1 MGLEGTLKA
10 FSLTDIF
17 QMLGLQRKTGV
28 LNVEGEDDTITIS
41 FLGGQ
46 VVAAES
52 NVRRLE
58 NRLGNLLLRAG
69 YVTQEQLDRVV
80 AIQKDTQ
87 QRMGFLLVR
96 EGLIEPEELR
106 EALRLQIARI
116 VYTAFRWTDGR
127 FRFSQEGRVD
137 YDADHMA
144 PVSSDT
150 ILMEAAQMVD
160 EWPLFEK
167 KVGSLAAVY
176 RRAPGV
182 ENLKLVVGEKNPP
195 EGTLSVTK
203 SEAES
208 WRWIDGRRTV
218 GDIME
223 RAFLSDFEVLKG
235 IADLLGRHLI
245 ERGIAPLEEPE
256 IQPMPIPEPTPA
268 RRARDSGR
276 SLALWAALA
285 LLIGLAVYLIPRN
298 PANLLLRE
306 PGDLREGVDLRKA
319 ISLNRAVSIE
329 RAVRIYYD
337 ATGRYPR
344 GLEDLV
350 VAGILDED
358 ALRDPYGR
366 FYRYILR
373 AEDGKFGL
381 YGRNARGQIDLDLS
395 LERSLAP
402 VSELRPAPSRSA
414 QPPDR
419 PSVLVIE

>member
-1 MGLEGTLKA
+1 MGLEGTLRV

-28 LNVEGEDDTITIS
+28 LSVEGDDDTITIS

-52 NVRRLE
+52 TARRLD
-58 NRLGNLLLRAG
+58 NRLGNLLIRAG
-69 YVTQEQLDRVV
+69 YVTQEQLDRILEV
-80 AIQKDTQ
+80 QRETR

-96 EGLIEPEELR
+96 EGLIDPQELR

-116 VYTAFRWTDGR
+116 VYTAFRWPDGR
-127 FRFSQEGRVD
+127 FRFSQEGMVD

-144 PVSSDT
+144 PVSIDS

-167 KVGSLAAVY
+167 KVGSLAGVY

-182 ENLKLVVGEKNPP
+182 ESLRLVSGEKDPP
-195 EGTLSVTK
+195 EGTLSV
-203 SEAES
+203 SRAEAET
-208 WRWIDGRRTV
+208 WRWIDGRHSV
-218 GDIME
+218 AEIME

-235 IADLLGRHLI
+235 TADLLGRHLI
-245 ERGIAPLEEPE
+245 EVGRVEEEPE
-256 IQPMPIPEPTPA
+256 IAPLPA
-268 RRARDSGR
+268 PAAAPSGLSGR
-276 SLALWAALA
+276 SAALWAALVVLGA
-285 LLIGLAVYLIPRN
+285 FAVYLIPRN
-298 PANLLLRE
+298 PLNILMRS
-306 PGDLREGVDLRKA
+306 PGDVAEGRELRKA
-319 ISLNRAVSIE
+319 VSLNGVVAVE

-337 ATGRYPR
+337 STGRYPR
-344 GLEDLV
+344 SLEDLV
-350 VAGILDED
+350 VAGILGED
-358 ALRDPYGR
+358 SLRDPYGR

-381 YGRNARGQIDLDLS
+381 YGRNAQGQIDLDLS

-402 VSELRPAPSRSA
+402 VAEPRPAASR
-414 QPPDR
+414 PPQQTER
-419 PSVLVIE
+419 PSVQVVE

>member
-1 MGLEGTLKA
+1 MGLEGTLKV

-28 LNVEGEDDTITIS
+28 LIVEGEDDTVTIS
-41 FLGGQ
+41 FLGGK

-52 NVRRLE
+52 AARRLE
-58 NRLGNLLLRAG
+58 NRLGNLLIRAG
-69 YVTQEQLDRVV
+69 YVTQEQLDRIL
-80 AIQKDTQ
+80 ATQRETQ

-96 EGLIEPEELR
+96 ERLVDPQELR
-106 EALRLQIARI
+106 QALRLQIARI
-116 VYTAFRWTDGR
+116 VYTAFRWPDGR
-127 FRFSQEGRVD
+127 FRFSQEGMVD

-144 PVSSDT
+144 PVSIDT

-167 KVGSLAAVY
+167 RVGSLETVY

-182 ENLKLVVGEKNPP
+182 EGLNLIVGEKNPP
-195 EGTLSVTK
+195 EGTLSVGK
-203 SEAES
+203 SEAET
-208 WRWIDGRRTV
+208 WRWIDGKRSV

-235 IADLLGRHLI
+235 TADLLGRHLI
-245 ERGIAPLEEPE
+245 EPGRVEDIPALAPR
-256 IQPMPIPEPTPA
+256 PA
-268 RRARDSGR
+268 AAAPHALSGR
-276 SLALWAALA
+276 ALGLWAAL
-285 LLIGLAVYLIPRN
+285 LLLAGVSIYVIPRN
-298 PANLLLRE
+298 PANLFLRP
-306 PGDLREGVDLRKA
+306 PGEVPVVAEFRKA
-319 ISLNRAVSIE
+319 ISLNRAVAIE
-329 RAVRIYYD
+329 RAVRVYYD
-337 ATGRYPR
+337 ASGRYPR
-344 GLEDLV
+344 SLEDLV
-350 VAGILDED
+350 VTGILDED

-381 YGRNARGQIDLDLS
+381 YGRNAHGQIDLDLS

-402 VSELRPAPSRSA
+402 VSELRPATSRPP

-419 PSVLVIE
+419 PSVLVVE

>member
-1 MGLEGTLKA
+1 MGLEGTLRV

-28 LNVEGEDDTITIS
+28 LSVEGDDDTITIS

-52 NVRRLE
+52 TARRLD
-58 NRLGNLLLRAG
+58 NRLGSLLIRAG
-69 YVTQEQLDRVV
+69 YVTQEQLDRILEV
-80 AIQKDTQ
+80 QRETR

-96 EGLIEPEELR
+96 EGLIDPQELR

-116 VYTAFRWTDGR
+116 VYTAFRWPDGR
-127 FRFSQEGRVD
+127 FRFSQEGMVD

-144 PVSSDT
+144 PVSIDS

-167 KVGSLAAVY
+167 KVGSLAGVY

-182 ENLKLVVGEKNPP
+182 ESLRLVAGEKNPP
-195 EGTLSVTK
+195 EGTLSV
-203 SEAES
+203 SRAEAET
-208 WRWIDGRRTV
+208 WRWIDGRHSV
-218 GDIME
+218 AEIME

-235 IADLLGRHLI
+235 TADLLGRHLI
-245 ERGIAPLEEPE
+245 EVGRVEEEPE
-256 IQPMPIPEPTPA
+256 LAPLPA
-268 RRARDSGR
+268 AAPAPGGLSGR
-276 SLALWAALA
+276 SAALWAALVVLGA
-285 LLIGLAVYLIPRN
+285 FAVYLIPRN
-298 PANLLLRE
+298 PLNILMRS
-306 PGDLREGVDLRKA
+306 PGDVAEGRELRKA
-319 ISLNRAVSIE
+319 VSLNGVVAVE

-337 ATGRYPR
+337 STGRYPR
-344 GLEDLV
+344 SLEDLV
-350 VAGILDED
+350 VAGILGED
-358 ALRDPYGR
+358 SLRDPYGR

-381 YGRNARGQIDLDLS
+381 YGRNAQGQIDLDLS

-402 VSELRPAPSRSA
+402 VAEPRPAASR
-414 QPPDR
+414 PPQQTER
-419 PSVLVIE
+419 PSVQVVE

>member
-1 MGLEGTLKA
+1 MGLEGTLKV

-28 LNVEGEDDTITIS
+28 LNIDGDEDSITIS

-52 NVRRLE
+52 KARRLE
-58 NRLGNLLLRAG
+58 NRLGNLLQRAG
-69 YVTQEQLDRVV
+69 YVNQEQLDHII
-80 AIQKDTQ
+80 ALQKETQ

-96 EGLIEPEELR
+96 EGLIDPQELR

-116 VYTAFRWTDGR
+116 VYSAFRWSDGR
-127 FRFSQEGRVD
+127 FRFSQEARVD

-144 PVSSDT
+144 PVSIDT
-150 ILMEAAQMVD
+150 ILMEGAQMVD

-167 KVGSLAAVY
+167 KVGSLQAVY

-182 ENLKLVVGEKNPP
+182 EKLKLVVGEKNPP

-218 GDIME
+218 GDVME

-235 IADLLGRHLI
+235 VADLLGRHLI
-245 ERGIAPLEEPE
+245 ERGVAPAEPE
-256 IQPMPIPEPTPA
+256 IVAAPA
-268 RRARDSGR
+268 AAPRVRSVAISSRA
-276 SLALWAALA
+276 LALWVALLALA
-285 LLIGLAVYLIPRN
+285 GLAVYLIPRN
-298 PANLLLRE
+298 PANILLRGSGAVE
-306 PGDLREGVDLRKA
+306 EGVQLRKA
-319 ISLNRAVSIE
+319 MSLNRAVSIE
-329 RAVRIYYD
+329 RAVRVYYD
-337 ATGRYPR
+337 STGRYPR

-350 VAGILDED
+350 VAGILEED

-381 YGRNARGQIDLDLS
+381 YGRNSRGQIDLDLS
-395 LERSLAP
+395 LERTLAP
-402 VSELRPAPSRSA
+402 VSELRPAPSRST

-419 PSVLVIE
+419 PSVLVVE

>member
-1 MGLEGTLKA
+1 MGLEGTLKV

-28 LNVEGEDDTITIS
+28 LIVEGDDDTVTIS

-52 NVRRLE
+52 AVRRLE
-58 NRLGNLLLRAG
+58 NRLGNLLIRAG
-69 YVTQEQLDRVV
+69 YVTQEQLDQVL
-80 AIQKDTQ
+80 AIQRETQ

-96 EGLIEPEELR
+96 ERLVEPQELR

-116 VYTAFRWTDGR
+116 VYTAFRWPDGR
-127 FRFSQEGRVD
+127 FRFSQEGMVD

-144 PVSSDT
+144 PVSTDT

-160 EWPLFEK
+160 EWPLFER
-167 KVGSLAAVY
+167 KVGSLEGTY

-182 ENLKLVVGEKNPP
+182 EGLVLVAGEKNPP
-195 EGTLSVTK
+195 EGTLSVSK
-203 SEAES
+203 SEAET
-208 WRWIDGRRTV
+208 WRWIDGKRSV

-235 IADLLGRHLI
+235 TADLLGRHLI
-245 ERGIAPLEEPE
+245 EPGKVEEEKAIEPPPVYAP
-256 IQPMPIPEPTPA
+256 
-268 RRARDSGR
+268 RRRISLVA
-276 SLALWAALA
+276 LALWLA
-285 LLIGLAVYLIPRN
+285 LGLLGFFSLRAMQRHPPTLSPLPGTGL
-298 PANLLLRE
+298 PANLLKS
-306 PGDLREGVDLRKA
+306 V
-319 ISLNRAVSIE
+319 SLNRAVSIE
-329 RAVRIYYD
+329 RAVRIDYD
-337 ATGRYPR
+337 ASGRYPKN
-344 GLEDLV
+344 LEDLV
-350 VAGILDED
+350 VAGILEED

-381 YGRNARGQIDLDLS
+381 YGRNAEGQIDLDLS

-402 VSELRPAPSRSA
+402 VSELRPAPSR
-414 QPPDR
+414 R
-419 PSVLVIE
+419 PVEDPRPGVLVVE

>member
-1 MGLEGTLKA
+1 MGLEGTLRV

-28 LNVEGEDDTITIS
+28 LSVEGNDDTITIS

-52 NVRRLE
+52 TARRLD
-58 NRLGNLLLRAG
+58 NRLGSLLIRAG
-69 YVTQEQLDRVV
+69 YVSQEQLDRILEV
-80 AIQKDTQ
+80 QRETR

-96 EGLIEPEELR
+96 EGLIDPQELR

-116 VYTAFRWTDGR
+116 VYAAFRWPDGR
-127 FRFSQEGRVD
+127 FRFSQEGIVD

-144 PVSSDT
+144 PVSIDS

-167 KVGSLAAVY
+167 KVGSLASVY

-182 ENLKLVVGEKNPP
+182 ESLRLVSGENNPP
-195 EGTLSVTK
+195 EGTLSV
-203 SEAES
+203 SRAEAET
-208 WRWIDGRRTV
+208 WRWIDGRLSV
-218 GDIME
+218 SDIME

-235 IADLLGRHLI
+235 TADLLGRHLI
-245 ERGIAPLEEPE
+245 EIGRVEEEAEIAPLP
-256 IQPMPIPEPTPA
+256 PSAPA
-268 RRARDSGR
+268 ASGLSGR
-276 SLALWAALA
+276 SAVLWASLVVLGAFA
-285 LLIGLAVYLIPRN
+285 AYLIPRN
-298 PANLLLRE
+298 PLNVLMRS
-306 PGDLREGVDLRKA
+306 PGDVTEGRELRKA
-319 ISLNRAVSIE
+319 VSLNRVVSVE

-337 ATGRYPR
+337 STGRYPR
-344 GLEDLV
+344 SLEDLV
-350 VAGILDED
+350 VAGILGED

-381 YGRNARGQIDLDLS
+381 YGRNATGQIDLDLS

-402 VSELRPAPSRSA
+402 VAEPRPAASRPA
-414 QPPDR
+414 QQTER
-419 PSVLVIE
+419 PSVQVVE

>member
-1 MGLEGTLKA
+1 MGLEGTLKV
-10 FSLTDIF
+10 FSLTEIF

-28 LNVEGEDDTITIS
+28 LSVEGDDDTITIS
-41 FLGGQ
+41 FLGGS

-52 NVRRLE
+52 AAHRLD

-69 YVTQEQLDRVV
+69 YVTQEQLDHVL
-80 AIQKDTQ
+80 AIQKETR

-96 EGLIEPEELR
+96 EGLVEPGELR
-106 EALRLQIARI
+106 EALRLQISRI
-116 VYTAFRWTDGR
+116 VYSAFRWPDGR
-127 FRFSQEGRVD
+127 FHFTQEGTVD

-144 PVSSDT
+144 PVSTDSV
-150 ILMEAAQMVD
+150 LMEAAQIVD
-160 EWPLFEK
+160 EWPLVEK
-167 KVGSLAAVY
+167 KVGDVATVY

-182 ENLKLVVGEKNPP
+182 ESLNLVANQKNAP
-195 EGTLSVTK
+195 EGTLSV
-203 SEAES
+203 SRPEAQT
-208 WRWIDGRRTV
+208 WRWIDGRRSV
-218 GDIME
+218 SDIME

-235 IADLLGRHLI
+235 IADLAARNLI
-245 ERGIAPLEEPE
+245 EIGRVQEDAVPVAEPE
-256 IQPMPIPEPTPA
+256 PDAA
-268 RRARDSGR
+268 RAPRARANR
-276 SLALWAALA
+276 SLGLWIALLALA
-285 LLIGLAVYLIPRN
+285 AVSAYLIPRN
-298 PANLLLRE
+298 PANLLMRPPGEVRE
-306 PGDLREGVDLRKA
+306 AADLAKA

-337 ATGRYPR
+337 ASGRYPR

-381 YGRNARGQIDLDLS
+381 YGRNAGGQIDLDLS

-402 VSELRPAPSRSA
+402 VSELRPAPAR
-414 QPPDR
+414 QQEDKVEK
-419 PSVLVIE
+419 PSVLVVE

>member
-1 MGLEGTLKA
+1 MGLEGTLKV

-17 QMLGLQRKTGV
+17 QMLGLQRKTG
-28 LNVEGEDDTITIS
+28 LLSVEGEDDTITIA

-46 VVAAES
+46 VIAAES
-52 NVRRLE
+52 KARRLE

-80 AIQKDTQ
+80 AIQRETQ
-87 QRMGFLLVR
+87 QRIGFLLVR
-96 EGLIEPEELR
+96 EGLIEPQELR

-116 VYTAFRWTDGR
+116 VYTAFRWHDGR
-127 FRFSQEGRVD
+127 FRFSQEGTVD

-144 PVSSDT
+144 PVSIDT

-160 EWPLFEK
+160 EWPLFER
-167 KVGSLAAVY
+167 KVGSLSAVY

-195 EGTLSVTK
+195 EGTLSVTR

-208 WRWIDGRRTV
+208 WRWIDGRRSV

-235 IADLLGRHLI
+235 VADLLGRHLI
-245 ERGIAPLEEPE
+245 ERGAAPEEPE
-256 IQPMPIPEPTPA
+256 IRPTPLPQA
-268 RRARDSGR
+268 ATLRKSEAAGR
-276 SLALWAALA
+276 SVALWAALV
-285 LLIGLAVYLIPRN
+285 LLLGLAAYLIPRN
-298 PANLLLRE
+298 PANVLLRK
-306 PGDLREGVDLRKA
+306 PGDVPEAAELRKA
-319 ISLNRAVSIE
+319 ISLNSAVSIE

-337 ATGRYPR
+337 ASGRYPR
-344 GLEDLV
+344 SLEDLV
-350 VAGILDED
+350 VAGILEED

-402 VSELRPAPSRSA
+402 VSELRPAPSRVT
-414 QPPDR
+414 QPPDQ
-419 PSVLVIE
+419 PSVLVVE

>member
-1 MGLEGTLKA
+1 MGLEGTLKV

-28 LNVEGEDDTITIS
+28 LVVEGEDDTVTIS

-52 NVRRLE
+52 AVRRLE
-58 NRLGNLLLRAG
+58 NRLGNLLIRAG
-69 YVTQEQLDRVV
+69 YVTQEQLDHVV
-80 AIQKDTQ
+80 TVQNETQ

-96 EGLIEPEELR
+96 ERLVEPQELR

-116 VYTAFRWTDGR
+116 VYTAFRWPDGH
-127 FRFSQEGRVD
+127 FRFSQEGMVD

-144 PVSSDT
+144 PVSTDT

-167 KVGSLAAVY
+167 KVGSLGATY

-182 ENLKLVVGEKNPP
+182 EGLKLVVGEKNPP
-195 EGTLSVTK
+195 EGTLSVSK
-203 SEAES
+203 SEAET
-208 WRWIDGRRTV
+208 WRWIDGKRTV

-235 IADLLGRHLI
+235 TADLLGRHLI
-245 ERGIAPLEEPE
+245 EPGKVLEEL
-256 IQPMPIPEPTPA
+256 PA
-268 RRARDSGR
+268 LPPPPVAARTSPFSAA
-276 SLALWAALA
+276 SLVLWAVLG
-285 LLIGLAVYLIPRN
+285 LLIFLSVRWIPRN
-298 PANLLLRE
+298 PANLFLR
-306 PGDLREGVDLRKA
+306 PVQDQSLASDLFKSV
-319 ISLNRAVSIE
+319 SLNRAVAIE

-337 ATGRYPR
+337 SSGRYPR
-344 GLEDLV
+344 TLEDLV
-350 VAGILDED
+350 VAGIMEED
-358 ALRDPYGR
+358 AIRDPYER

-381 YGRNARGQIDLDLS
+381 YGHNASGQIDLDLS

-402 VSELRPAPSRSA
+402 VSELRPAPSR
-414 QPPDR
+414 PVPTDTR
-419 PSVLVIE
+419 PGVLVVE